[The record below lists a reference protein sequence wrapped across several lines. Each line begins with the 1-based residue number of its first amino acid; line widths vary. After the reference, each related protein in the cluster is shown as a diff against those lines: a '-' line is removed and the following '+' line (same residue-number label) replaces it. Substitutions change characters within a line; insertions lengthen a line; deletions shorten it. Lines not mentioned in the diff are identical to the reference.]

1 MQKIRRILILSQ
13 TMGDVLTILSIYTVI
28 IPLLTGLV
36 LWKFQEA
43 NARLMLILIALASFT
58 SIYPEF
64 FPDNKSLVYNLY
76 IIADILLWSL
86 MLYSSSRI
94 NFVRYIILFFF
105 LLFLLIYIWYVYS
118 HGHIAEEFFSDLV
131 CLDSVLQVICVLLFF
146 YEKYQT
152 EQILNL
158 EKDPMF
164 WFCLAILLY
173 APCTYLRFALYNKN
187 TYLNNFHS
195 IINILLYIMISV
207 GFTVKFSMIKKS
219 GNE

>member
-1 MQKIRRILILSQ
+1 MADLIHN
-13 TMGDVLTILSIYTVI
+13 LSIYTVI
-28 IPLLTGLV
+28 IPLFTGLV
-36 LWKFQEA
+36 FWKYQET
-43 NARLMLILIALASFT
+43 NARIMVVLISFASFT

-64 FPDNKSLVYNLY
+64 FPEGKSLIYNLY
-76 IIADILLWSL
+76 IIPDALLWSL

-94 NFVRYIILFFF
+94 NFVRYIILFLFF
-105 LLFLLIYIWYVYS
+105 FFMVIYMWYVFS
-118 HGHIAEEFFSDLV
+118 HGHIAQQFYSDLV

-146 YEKYQT
+146 YEKYRT

-173 APCTYLRFALYNKN
+173 APCTYLRFALYNSN

-195 IINILLYIMISV
+195 IINIVFYMMISV
-207 GFTVKFSMIKKS
+207 GFTVKFSIIKSMRQWMKLY
-219 GNE
+219 